1 MSEVP
6 LRRNRDFV
14 LLQSGQLLS
23 SAGSASSA
31 IAYPLLVLAFT
42 HSPSKAGIVGF
53 ADFLPA
59 ALFGVFAGVAA
70 DRWNR
75 KRVMIVADVVQAVAI
90 GGLAAAV
97 LADTLSLWLVAG
109 VAFIEGTAGSFFS
122 IASTGAMRAVVPPPQ
137 MPTAAGALQA
147 RQATVRL
154 AGPPL
159 GGALFGIARAL
170 PFIADLVSYVFS
182 IGTLLAMRTPFQE
195 EREPHVARIRTQ
207 IAEGF
212 RFLWRHPFLRTVAL
226 IFSFSNFVFTGV
238 ALAVVVI
245 GEHQGL
251 ASGRIGVLVAAFGG
265 FSVLGALLSGV
276 FRRLLSM
283 RAILL
288 SELWTG
294 VGLAAFVAWPN
305 VYVLVVSL
313 LPQMLVIPVTDTV
326 LASYRFAVT
335 PDRLIGRVASVTR
348 NIGII
353 LTPFGALVAGFLL
366 GSFSARGAIAF
377 FAALNLVLAVWGTV
391 SPSIRTAPSLDS
403 LIGAEPAEAG

>member
-1 MSEVP
+1 MSTVLPATCGSAAVAIVGAMSEVP

-59 ALFGVFAGVAA
+59 ALFGLFAGVAA

-90 GGLAAAV
+90 GGLAAAI

-122 IASTGAMRAVVPPPQ
+122 IASNGAMRAVVPPPQ

-170 PFIADLVSYVFS
+170 PFIADLVSYLFS
-182 IGTLLAMRTPFQE
+182 IGTLLAMRTPS
-195 EREPHVARIRTQ
+195 RRSAN
-207 IAEGF
+207 
-212 RFLWRHPFLRTVAL
+212 LMLRPSAHR
-226 IFSFSNFVFTGV
+226 SRRGS
-238 ALAVVVI
+238 
-245 GEHQGL
+245 
-251 ASGRIGVLVAAFGG
+251 AS
-265 FSVLGALLSGV
+265 SG
-276 FRRLLSM
+276 S
-283 RAILL
+283 
-288 SELWTG
+288 
-294 VGLAAFVAWPN
+294 
-305 VYVLVVSL
+305 
-313 LPQMLVIPVTDTV
+313 
-326 LASYRFAVT
+326 
-335 PDRLIGRVASVTR
+335 TR
-348 NIGII
+348 
-353 LTPFGALVAGFLL
+353 
-366 GSFSARGAIAF
+366 SC
-377 FAALNLVLAVWGTV
+377 
-391 SPSIRTAPSLDS
+391 APLR
-403 LIGAEPAEAG
+403 